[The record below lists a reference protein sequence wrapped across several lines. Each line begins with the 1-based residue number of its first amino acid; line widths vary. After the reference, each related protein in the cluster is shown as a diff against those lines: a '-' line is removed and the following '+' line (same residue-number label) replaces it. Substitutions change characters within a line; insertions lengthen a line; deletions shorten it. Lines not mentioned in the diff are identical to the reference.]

1 MDTNSQIRGL
11 KENRKMMHT
20 WTQIPWST
28 TRRIKI
34 AFPLLLVRFMQ
45 KGKGRVRTHNETTKK
60 C

>member
-11 KENRKMMHT
+11 KKNRKMIHSDA
-20 WTQIPWST
+20 PWST
-28 TRRIKI
+28 TCRIKI